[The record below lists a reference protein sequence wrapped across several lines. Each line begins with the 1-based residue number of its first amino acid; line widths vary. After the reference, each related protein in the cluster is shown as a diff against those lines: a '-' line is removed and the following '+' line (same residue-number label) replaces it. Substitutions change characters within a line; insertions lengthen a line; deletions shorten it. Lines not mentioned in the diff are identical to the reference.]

1 MKIEWDLFNYVI
13 MIVIVIMIAGAWAML
28 SIISED
34 NNRMLHTLTEQTSVN
49 NQLLRVNNQLLHE
62 IVKH

>member
-1 MKIEWDLFNYVI
+1 
-13 MIVIVIMIAGAWAML
+13 MIVIIIMVAGTWLML

-34 NNRMLHTLTEQTSVN
+34 NNRMLHTLTEQASLN

>member
-1 MKIEWDLFNYVI
+1 MKIEADLLNYLI
-13 MIVIVIMIAGAWAML
+13 MIVIIIMVAAAWAML

-34 NNRMLHTLTEQTSVN
+34 NNKMLHNLTEQTSVN